1 MEVEAAHFRR
11 LHKDWLAILERVRTL
26 EGFEEFLLPKK
37 LESLK
42 RAAAHGPVILL
53 TATESSCDALIVTS
67 TGVEHVP
74 LSADLTGLDVRDL
87 APSFALLEKYLEER
101 LRPRPLP
108 CIMLL
113 ANWWERLSHGSG
125 CQRIGPEATLAIRVS
140 GWRCI
145 QGASAF
151 ERLSNS

>member
-1 MEVEAAHFRR
+1 M
-11 LHKDWLAILERVRTL
+11 LERVRTL

-37 LESLK
+37 LEALK

-87 APSFALLEKYLEER
+87 AIAIQNT
-101 LRPRPLP
+101 LRMVRD
-108 CIMLL
+108 
-113 ANWWERLSHGSG
+113 
-125 CQRIGPEATLAIRVS
+125 T
-140 GWRCI
+140 
-145 QGASAF
+145 
-151 ERLSNS
+151 